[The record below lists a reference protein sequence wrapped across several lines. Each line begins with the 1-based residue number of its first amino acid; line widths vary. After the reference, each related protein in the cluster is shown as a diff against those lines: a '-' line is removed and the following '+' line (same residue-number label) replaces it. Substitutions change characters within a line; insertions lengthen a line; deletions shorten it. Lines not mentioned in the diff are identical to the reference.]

1 MRFLFFLMIASLCL
15 AACSA
20 PPNSSTTLPIITYQR
35 SGGFI
40 GFDDRLTIGENGN
53 VNLVRRGK
61 NQSFQLDK
69 VTHDNLIAQ
78 LERAKLGTIKSNAT
92 ANGNDLITY
101 EVGFK
106 GNSVRTMDT
115 VIPTELETIID
126 SLNRVIDQ
134 NAKP

>member
-1 MRFLFFLMIASLCL
+1 MHFLFILMMASLCL

-20 PPNSSTTLPIITYQR
+20 TPKSSTTLSIITYQR

-40 GFDDRLTIGENGN
+40 GFDDRLTIDEKGN

-61 NQSFQLDK
+61 SQSFQLDK

-78 LERAKLGTIKSNAT
+78 LELAKLGAIKSNT
-92 ANGNDLITY
+92 NANGNDLITY
-101 EVGFK
+101 EVSYK

-115 VIPTELETIID
+115 VIPTELEMIID

-134 NAKP
+134 NSKP